1 MRHGPYNAL
10 SNSVPLLEMLEAVEV
25 WMQRDEE
32 ADPERLRL
40 PLAFSIENNHTTDEG
55 EKEMASIFKEVF
67 RNRLVQPTMF
77 IDPTLRELASV
88 CRRVVIKSCSWK
100 GSDTVCAI
108 EWAQIVAMWKPIA
121 HPLCTEAL
129 VCKSVDAPSMGLSAK
144 KAAKRAARQA
154 AEENMEQVEAAEGE
168 GRQAA
173 EELTEQATDS
183 VGRLTALADSA
194 TTTPLQLLVGI
205 PAEAPQ
211 PTSDQQSSSQA
222 GPGVLE
228 SSHGTLSHSGTSP
241 LSPGKSSAR
250 EGSGSPAARAGLIR
264 QSSSLVGPSGL
275 TEGQDDMAR
284 ALGLKIAEAVAKVAE
299 KRAKKGLEE
308 VCTVVRVY
316 PPAVNQNSENYD
328 PTGAFDVEAII
339 TALNIQG
346 RGRSGLAR
354 LSAAT
359 MRGGL
364 APVADRC
371 DRDKVR
377 SVEAVFVKHGDA
389 APPGRPPATRPPPP
403 PRRPSP
409 PPRRPPAA
417 TQMPRP
423 WHEPGTDD

>member
-32 ADPERLRL
+32 AGPKQLRL
-40 PLAFSIENNHTTDEG
+40 PLTFSIENNHTTDEG

-67 RNRLVQPTMF
+67 RDRLVQPTMF

-100 GSDTVCAI
+100 GSDAVCAI
-108 EWAQIVAMWKPIA
+108 EWAQIVAMWKPVA
-121 HPLCTEAL
+121 HPLCTGAL

-144 KAAKRAARQA
+144 KAAKRAAKQA
-154 AEENMEQVEAAEGE
+154 TEELTEQAEAAEGG

-173 EELTEQATDS
+173 EGLMEQATDS

-194 TTTPLQLLVGI
+194 STTPPQLLGGI

-211 PTSDQQSSSQA
+211 PTSEQQSSSQA
-222 GPGVLE
+222 GPAVLE
-228 SSHGTLSHSGTSP
+228 SSHGSLSRSGTSP
-241 LSPGKSSAR
+241 LSPGKPSAR

-264 QSSSLVGPSGL
+264 QSSSLVGPSGLNGL

-308 VCTVVRVY
+308 VPTVVRVY

-389 APPGRPPATRPPPP
+389 ARLPHPRCPAL
-403 PRRPSP
+403 
-409 PPRRPPAA
+409 
-417 TQMPRP
+417 
-423 WHEPGTDD
+423 GT